1 MRKLLAL
8 VVLVL
13 GPLLYFSRRRD
24 ERRERVNLYYDDGS
38 MVTLERGLPG
48 SERLLELARASL
60 H

>member
-8 VVLVL
+8 VVLVI

-38 MVTLERGLPG
+38 MVTLERGMPG

>member
-38 MVTLERGLPG
+38 MVTLERGMPG

>member
-1 MRKLLAL
+1 MRRLLAL
-8 VVLVL
+8 LVLVG
-13 GPLLYFSRRRD
+13 GPILYFTRRRD

-38 MVTLERGLPG
+38 MLTLERGLPG

>member
-1 MRKLLAL
+1 MRRLLAL
-8 VVLVL
+8 ALLVV
-13 GPLLYFSRRRD
+13 GPLLYFTRRRG

-38 MVTLERGLPG
+38 MVTLERDVPG

>member
-1 MRKLLAL
+1 MRRLLAL
-8 VVLVL
+8 AVLIG
-13 GPLLYFSRRRD
+13 GPLLYFMRRRD